1 MSEAI
6 LEALMKLFALIGDIH
21 DDTVISGREKNIV
34 RTFLTR
40 HLNNELTIRY
50 MHIYEEYLDFYNS
63 QSITKGSIK
72 DKKRISLNAM
82 RILAICEKINEELE
96 QKQKIYVLVQLID
109 YISLGKEITE
119 NELEFLHTV
128 ATSFFIPEP
137 EYEDLKSFI
146 MNNIKDIHQKDKVL
160 IIDNRKKTIIEGTKH
175 LSNNK
180 LRGTLMFLYIPVN
193 NTYLLRY
200 SGHEDLYL
208 NGQNIFTGQTYIFDH
223 GSSVRGSGIDAIYY
237 TEVISLISETSYEQ
251 KVTLV
256 ASNIFFKFRNSDN
269 GIHNLNF
276 HEESGRLVGIIGG
289 SGVGKS
295 TSLSILNG
303 TLKPQKGEV
312 LINGYNLYDDEE
324 NKSLKGVIGFVPQ
337 DDLLIEELTVYQNL
351 YFNAKMCLN
360 NFSEEQLTKLVDQT
374 LTDLDLYEIK
384 DLIVGNP
391 LKKIISGGQRKRVNI
406 ALELIREPTILFVD
420 EPTSGLSSVDSETV
434 MNLLKEQTYKGKLVI
449 VNIHQPGSD
458 IYKMFD
464 KIMIIDK
471 GGYQVYYGNPT
482 EAIVYFKKITN
493 HANPYEDQ
501 CAKCGNVNT
510 DQILQILEAKVI
522 DERGKATRI
531 RKITPEEWAEKY
543 QQIFKNEKVTAS
555 REKERLPNNNYSI
568 PGLFKQSKL
577 FFIRDLLSKIAD
589 KQYIIINLLG
599 PPFLAFLLAYFTRS
613 SSGGTYRFSENDN
626 IPAYLFMCVI
636 TSLFFGLMISSEE
649 IVKDRKI
656 LKRESFLNLSWFSY
670 LNSKV
675 MIMFILSAIQT
686 LSFIVIG
693 NLILEIRDMTLTYW
707 LVLFTTSCFAN
718 ILGLNISSAF
728 NSVITIYILIPFI
741 VIPQLLFSGVLVKFD
756 KLHISRFS
764 TREYVP
770 VIGDVMVARWS
781 FEALA
786 VEQFKNNRY
795 ERIFFKYDTA
805 ETRPDYYATFLI
817 VELEKDLTICSR
829 YRDSSDYKDFVNEKF
844 KRLKYYIDQLS
855 GKAKLSPGPWENN
868 LNIKDFTP
876 EIRKGTQIYL
886 DSMKSIF
893 HTFRNKIRSRED
905 IVSDSLKLAAGTEA
919 LAGLKNK
926 VVSKSLKLAAGTA
939 AVVDLRYNYENKEL
953 VKLVLDQL
961 NPDKT
966 VDQDGKIVSKYNPG
980 YMKAAS
986 KFGRAH
992 FYAPVKRLGNL
1003 EIDTYWFNLLVIW
1016 IVSIVLYIALYY
1028 KLIRRLLDSFENM
1041 NIRKSEV

>member
-21 DDTVISGREKNIV
+21 DDTVVSGREKNIV
-34 RTFLTR
+34 RTFLSR
-40 HLNNELTIRY
+40 HLNNELIIRY
-50 MHIYEEYLDFYNS
+50 MKIYEEYLDFYNS
-63 QSITKGSIK
+63 QSIAKGSIK
-72 DKKRISLNAM
+72 DRKRISLNAM

-109 YISLGKEITE
+109 YISLGEEITE

-128 ATSFFIPEP
+128 ATSFFIPETD
-137 EYEDLKSFI
+137 YEDIRSFI
-146 MNNIKDIHQKDKVL
+146 MNDIINIHEKDRLL
-160 IIDNRKKTIIEGTKH
+160 ITDNKKKSVIDSAKH
-175 LSNNK
+175 LFNNK
-180 LRGTLMFLYIPVN
+180 LKGTLMFLYIPLN

-208 NGQNIFTGQTYIFDH
+208 NGQNIFAGQTYTFDH
-223 GSSVRGSGIDAIYY
+223 GSSIRGSGIDAIYY
-237 TEVISLISETSYEQ
+237 TEVISLITETAYKN
-251 KVTLV
+251 KVSLL
-256 ASNIFFKFRNSDN
+256 ANDIFFKFRNSDN

-276 HEESGRLVGIIGG
+276 HDESGRLVGIIGG

-295 TSLSILNG
+295 TTLSILNG

-312 LINGYNLYDDEE
+312 LINGYNLYDEKE
-324 NKSLKGVIGFVPQ
+324 REFLKGVIGYVPQ

-351 YFNAKMCLN
+351 FFNARMCLN
-360 NFSEEQLTKLVDQT
+360 NLPQEQLIKLVDQT
-374 LTDLDLYEIK
+374 LTDLDLYDIK

-434 MNLLKEQTYKGKLVI
+434 MSLLKEQTYKGKLVI

-493 HANPYEDQ
+493 HANPDEDQ
-501 CAKCGNVNT
+501 CAKCGNINT
-510 DQILQILEAKVI
+510 DQILQILEAKVV

-531 RKITPEEWAEKY
+531 RKITPEEWAKRY
-543 QQIFKNEKVTAS
+543 QENYNKEYIKDSGK
-555 REKERLPNNNYSI
+555 KERLPDNNYSI
-568 PGLFKQSKL
+568 PGLIKQSRL

-613 SSGGTYRFSENDN
+613 SGGGTYRFSGNEN

-649 IVKDRKI
+649 IIKDRKI

-670 LNSKV
+670 LNSKI

-741 VIPQLLFSGVLVKFD
+741 IIPQLLFSGVLVKYD
-756 KLHISRFS
+756 KLHLSRFS

-770 VIGDVMVARWS
+770 LIGDVMVARWS

-786 VEQFKNNRY
+786 VEQFKNNKY
-795 ERIFFKYDTA
+795 EKIFFKYDTA
-805 ETRPDYYATFLI
+805 ETRPDYYANYL
-817 VELEKDLTICSR
+817 VDKLQKDLVICSM
-829 YRDSSDYKDFVNEKF
+829 YKDSSDYKDYIDGKF
-844 KRLKYYIDQLS
+844 KRLGYYIDQLS
-855 GKAKLSPGPWENN
+855 GKAKLAPGPWENN
-868 LNIKDFTP
+868 LNVKDFTP
-876 EIRKGTQIYL
+876 EIRKKTQAYL
-886 DSMKSIF
+886 DSMKSVF
-893 HTFRNKIRSRED
+893 QTFRKEIMSREK
-905 IVSDSLKLAAGTEA
+905 IVSDSLEMAAGKAT
-919 LAGLKNK
+919 
-926 VVSKSLKLAAGTA
+926 VVN
-939 AVVDLRYNYENKEL
+939 LRYNYENEEL
-953 VKLVLDQL
+953 IKLVLDQL
-961 NPDKT
+961 NLQRT
-966 VDQDGKIVSKYNPG
+966 FDQGDKIVPKYNPG
-980 YMKAAS
+980 YMKATS
-986 KFGRAH
+986 KLGRAH
-992 FYAPVKRLGNL
+992 FYAPAKRIGNL

-1016 IVSIVLYIALYY
+1016 VLSILLYIALYF
-1028 KLIRRLLDSFENM
+1028 KIFRRLLDSIENM
-1041 NIRKSEV
+1041 NLRKPEV